1 MGAGEIVPRVKH
13 SLWKREALS
22 ADPGTLE
29 SHTMHVVVHMHIPAL
44 RWKKGWRLMSLL
56 SWSTWG

>member
-1 MGAGEIVPRVKH
+1 MNGGWGDSSMGKTLCKH
-13 SLWKREALS
+13 EALS

-29 SHTMHVVVHMHIPAL
+29 SHTIHVVAHMYIPAL
-44 RWKKGWRLMSLL
+44 PWKKGWRLMSLV